1 MERTAIVALLA
12 TVLGASGCS
21 CCRRQAPTP
30 IAACAPAPVCPSPC
44 GPGGGVTY
52 GYGSGY
58 AVPGATYMP
67 MSQ

>member
-12 TVLGASGCS
+12 ISLGTAGCS

-30 IAACAPAPVCPSPC
+30 VACAPAPVCPNPC
-44 GPGGGVTY
+44 APGAVSY

-58 AVPGATYMP
+58 AVPGGAYMP

>member
-21 CCRRQAPTP
+21 CCRRQTSTP

>member
-1 MERTAIVALLA
+1 MKCTAIVALLA
-12 TVLGASGCS
+12 ISLGTAGCS

-30 IAACAPAPVCPSPC
+30 VAACAPAPMCPNPC
-44 GPGGGVTY
+44 APGAVSY